1 MTIVEITRD
10 EFDSYK
16 PHRATAAPLRI
27 EERRWFATEDRWFLG
42 VVTFDLSDRDW
53 GFMVL
58 GHDQEGSFRAI
69 HVDVSLA
76 TQEEAEAQLLAAME
90 EKRELR

>member
-16 PHRATAAPLRI
+16 P
-27 EERRWFATEDRWFLG
+27 
-42 VVTFDLSDRDW
+42 
-53 GFMVL
+53 
-58 GHDQEGSFRAI
+58 RAI